1 MKNFDWKT
9 FLKRHSIFSR
19 LKDVDIEQILKDEV
33 SEERDCLQG
42 SVIIREG
49 EFSDSVFLIG
59 TGSVQVVLQGKDGY
73 EINISTLGKGEFFG
87 EIATF
92 GEMPRSATIITQE
105 KSTLLEAEGKEFSK
119 IIEEHPDIAFRVFSK
134 LSERLRSVSGHFLS
148 AKLKDVDEKFNLFN
162 AKLDAELKA
171 VDASLNAAQVVF
183 DQTKEKSEQ
192 VIINAEKSWTHL
204 KKIASALGILI
215 TVVISIFAWFGINK
229 YQDISKKFGEKLEAI
244 TKIEKEIKGK
254 AENII
259 ESEKKLGQAVYDL
272 KFINEVKEV
281 SLNVYFTMLDWAIL
295 EKDEQRIKES
305 YEQLLRTVDPYV
317 ISRLLGVIEM
327 QMLEEKDRKIYKDLL
342 AKSIDYIDTP
352 GEKITAYYLQLA
364 VLILDNKHKETEF
377 EEILS
382 DFKKYVGTHGSQRIK
397 ENQDFSMIEAFIEDQ
412 DKDKQDM
419 WFKHVKPLIP

>member
-1 MKNFDWKT
+1 MKRFDWKS
-9 FLKRHSIFSR
+9 FLKQHSIFKS
-19 LKDVDIEQILKDEV
+19 LDDKDIEQLLKDEI
-33 SEERDCLQG
+33 SEERVCLKD
-42 SVIIREG
+42 SIIIREG
-49 EFSDSVFLIG
+49 ELGDSVFLIG
-59 TGSVQVVLQGKDGY
+59 SGSVRVIFQEKNGR
-73 EINISTLGKGEFFG
+73 ENTLSILKKGEFFG

-92 GEMPRSATIITQE
+92 EKMPRSATIIAQE
-105 KSTLLEAEGKEFSK
+105 TSTLLEAEGNGFSK

-134 LSERLRSVSGHFLS
+134 LSERLRYVSEHFLS

-162 AKLDAELKA
+162 AKLDAELKV

-192 VIINAEKSWTHL
+192 VIINADKSWTHL
-204 KKIASALGILI
+204 KKIATALGILI
-215 TVVISIFAWFGINK
+215 TVIISIFAWFGFNK
-229 YQDISKKFGEKLEAI
+229 YQDIKNKFGIKLDAI

-259 ESEKKLGQAVYDL
+259 ESERKLGKAVYDL
-272 KFINEVKEV
+272 KYINEIKEV

-352 GEKITAYYLQLA
+352 GEKIVAYYLQLA

-397 ENQDFSMIEAFIEDQ
+397 ENQDFSMIEAFMEDQ